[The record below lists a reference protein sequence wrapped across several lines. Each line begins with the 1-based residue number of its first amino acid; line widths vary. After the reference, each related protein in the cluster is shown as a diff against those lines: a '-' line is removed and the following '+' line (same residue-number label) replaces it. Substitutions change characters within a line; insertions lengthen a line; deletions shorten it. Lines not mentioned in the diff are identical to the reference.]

1 MPKAARVLGERD
13 FALLWGGQTV
23 SIIGDGVYTVAL
35 ALETLRVSNHASTLS
50 YVIAA
55 RVAPTVLLLLVAG
68 SIVDRLPRRFTILAA
83 DFVRGIAI
91 AAIAALVVAHALTVA
106 DLVAIS
112 AVVGA
117 ADAFFF
123 PAYSAIIPEIL
134 PSALYMKGNAFN
146 NASQVLGN
154 ALIGPAIGGVLI
166 AAFGAAPAFALD
178 AATFFAGAACVLAM
192 RSRPAPAASGKSLV
206 GDARAGL
213 AWTRAQP
220 WLWYTIIAASVANF
234 AAFTPFAVLGPLL
247 IRDILHQGPTQYGLV
262 FAAAGLGGV
271 LSSLVA
277 FRFGSP
283 RRRVSVM
290 WGGWATGA
298 VALTG
303 IGLAPNVFVVAALGA
318 VAFGLLQ
325 YGSMIW
331 QTMMQ
336 ELVPSEM
343 LGRASSVDWLFSLS
357 LSPLGIL
364 VAGVAAETIGVRPTI
379 VAGGLIAAFMGL
391 VLFLPGVRDPE
402 RGPLARTTAGGPLSP
417 SVDPG
422 DP

>member
-1 MPKAARVLGERD
+1 M
-13 FALLWGGQTV
+13 
-23 SIIGDGVYTVAL
+23 
-35 ALETLRVSNHASTLS
+35 
-50 YVIAA
+50 
-55 RVAPTVLLLLVAG
+55 
-68 SIVDRLPRRFTILAA
+68 
-83 DFVRGIAI
+83 
-91 AAIAALVVAHALTVA
+91 
-106 DLVAIS
+106 
-112 AVVGA
+112 
-117 ADAFFF
+117 
-123 PAYSAIIPEIL
+123 
-134 PSALYMKGNAFN
+134 
-146 NASQVLGN
+146 
-154 ALIGPAIGGVLI
+154 
-166 AAFGAAPAFALD
+166 
-178 AATFFAGAACVLAM
+178 
-192 RSRPAPAASGKSLV
+192 
-206 GDARAGL
+206 
-213 AWTRAQP
+213 
-220 WLWYTIIAASVANF
+220 
-234 AAFTPFAVLGPLL
+234 
-247 IRDILHQGPTQYGLV
+247 
-262 FAAAGLGGV
+262 
-271 LSSLVA
+271 
-277 FRFGSP
+277 
-283 RRRVSVM
+283 
-290 WGGWATGA
+290 GGWATGA